1 MKIVLQLPC
10 SGASHSFTFYLA
22 IILVT
27 AGFARPVEGKSLAD
41 LQIGSV
47 GLGLKHIRGST
58 FSYTKPGELIQTS
71 NESLNGIRLTWRK
84 QGMRFFSQKAGITWD
99 SSILVA
105 TTSINLPKPDGDH
118 IISKPNID
126 KGDWDDTTWKSL
138 DKKWRWSGTLLG
150 IDTGPS
156 IEFLVLENILFR
168 THAGVSFGYLTTN
181 TSFSQ
186 KAEWKQYELDEDN
199 KKIPVKDEAGNEIKD
214 AKGNT
219 IFEEKNHSA
228 SQRLTNSNSDW
239 HIGWNIETEIT
250 YFATDSLGLSL
261 NAAIESLGNQTIS
274 IQDHRTMFD
283 LSSTWSIGTGI
294 LFRW

>member
-10 SGASHSFTFYLA
+10 AGASHSFTFYLA

-27 AGFARPVEGKSLAD
+27 TGLARPVEGKSLAD

-58 FSYTKPGELIQTS
+58 FSYTKPGELTQTS

-105 TTSINLPKPDGDH
+105 TTSRNLPEPEVADF
-118 IISKPNID
+118 ISKPNID
-126 KGDWDDTTWKSL
+126 KEYWDETTWKAL

-156 IEFLVLENILFR
+156 VEFLVLENILFR

-186 KAEWKQYELDEDN
+186 EAEWTQYELDED
-199 KKIPVKDEAGNEIKD
+199 KKPKIDEEGGG
-214 AKGNT
+214 KG
-219 IFEEKNHSA
+219 KKHSA
-228 SQRLTNSNSDW
+228 YQKLTHSNSDW

-261 NAAIESLGNQTIS
+261 NGAIESLGNQTIS

>member
-58 FSYTKPGELIQTS
+58 FSYTIPGELTQTS

-105 TTSINLPKPDGDH
+105 TTSINLPEPDVADFMSKPD
-118 IISKPNID
+118 NIAPD
-126 KGDWDDTTWKSL
+126 NKGETTWRL
-138 DKKWRWSGTLLG
+138 DDRKWRWSGTLLG

-199 KKIPVKDEAGNEIKD
+199 KKIPVKD
-214 AKGNT
+214 AKENT

-250 YFATDSLGLSL
+250 YFATDRLGLSL